1 MFGKLY
7 SISANTFA
15 ETIRQPIF
23 NILTWVA
30 IGLLVL
36 NPSLAAFSLDSG
48 SDVKILKDVGMSTI
62 LLFCLLTSAFSAVGV
77 ITREIETFTVL
88 TVVSKP
94 VSRPTFIL
102 GKFAGVSVA
111 MLVSYYLLALV
122 FLMTVRHGV
131 METTADKWDM
141 PVLALSGSALLI
153 SVLVAGFGNFNYGWN
168 FGTTLLGMIIPTGSL
183 AFTGVMFFDKT
194 FKFQSPFEKWD
205 ATVQVLYALILGFFA
220 VMILTSFAVA
230 FATRLGQVM
239 TLMMCSFVFILGLLS
254 DYYFGQRVSEGPLY
268 QFMYALLPNFQ
279 FFWVG
284 DAITQEI
291 PVPWSHVQLVAT
303 YAGLYILGVLGLG
316 IAMFQ
321 TREVG

>member
-1 MFGKLY
+1 MLGKLF

-30 IGLLVL
+30 VGLLVL

-48 SDVKILKDVGMSTI
+48 SDVKILKDVGISTI

-94 VSRPTFIL
+94 VSRPTFIV
-102 GKFAGVSVA
+102 GKFIGVSAA
-111 MLVSYYLLALV
+111 MLLSYYVLAV
-122 FLMTVRHGV
+122 VYLMTVRHGV
-131 METTADKWDM
+131 METSADKYDM
-141 PVLALSGSALLI
+141 PVFTLGGGALLI
-153 SVLVAGFGNFNYGWN
+153 SVLVAAFGNFNYGWN
-168 FGTTLLGMIIPTGSL
+168 FGTTLLGMIVPTGSA
-183 AFTGVMFFDKT
+183 AFVAIMFFDKT
-194 FKFQSPFEKWD
+194 FKYQSPFEKWD
-205 ATVQVLYALILGFFA
+205 SWVQVTYALILGFFA

-239 TLMMCSFVFILGLLS
+239 TLMMCAFVFVLGLLS
-254 DYYFGQRVSEGPLY
+254 DYYFGQHVAEGPLY
-268 QFMYALLPNFQ
+268 KFMYALLPNFQ

-291 PVPWSHVQLVAT
+291 PVPWSHVQLVAA

-316 IAMFQ
+316 VALFQ